1 MKERTVRGAL
11 VVVTVGGAF
20 LRTTLLSSSCLETIK
35 IEARFALQKNHYC
48 APRRRRSQALLDGGD
63 GDHPIGSP
71 YKQGSCGRFT
81 MDQDTEAI
89 LQGKNVRAEPDK
101 MTKNGRI
108 VDLVRQFM
116 ILPKETRREYSIVVD
131 ETEYDFRQI
140 ENLAREFGI
149 EEN

>member
-1 MKERTVRGAL
+1 
-11 VVVTVGGAF
+11 
-20 LRTTLLSSSCLETIK
+20 
-35 IEARFALQKNHYC
+35 
-48 APRRRRSQALLDGGD
+48 
-63 GDHPIGSP
+63 
-71 YKQGSCGRFT
+71 
-81 MDQDTEAI
+81 MDQDTEAT
-89 LQGKNVRAEPDK
+89 LQRKHVRTESDK